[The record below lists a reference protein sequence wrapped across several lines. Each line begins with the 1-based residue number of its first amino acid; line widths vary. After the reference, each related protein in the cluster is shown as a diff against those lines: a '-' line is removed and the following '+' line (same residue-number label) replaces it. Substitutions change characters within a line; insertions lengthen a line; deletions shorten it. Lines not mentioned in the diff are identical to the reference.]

1 MPAPRPYRIAAAVKL
16 LDPASFA
23 ALAGLARAGRLDGLQ
38 VYVKGPLT
46 GADRAA
52 LGAHASLPVEF
63 AIHAPHH
70 EDGVNPVE
78 PTAPGNLSPA
88 EGAARLEAGMT
99 AALEAADLIGA
110 ETVVFHAGCVVRHG
124 PAEALAAMTAFLD
137 AWGDPRLVLE
147 NMPAIHRDLSF
158 VGTSASELTELGLG
172 RVRGY
177 CLDLAHLYV
186 ASNYRGWDYAA
197 ALAEFEPLPV
207 VYHHLSN
214 SPVGSVRDRHIPLNA
229 PDSGVPFEHAIAWI
243 AAHPENTTC
252 LEYKTAGGG
261 VYEAQLAAFDALYR
275 RYASGV

>member
-16 LDPASFA
+16 HDPASFA

-52 LGAHASLPVEF
+52 IEVHAPLPVEF

-70 EDGVNPVE
+70 QDGVNPVE

-88 EGAARLEAGMT
+88 DGAARLEAGMT
-99 AALEAADLIGA
+99 AALEAADLLGA
-110 ETVVFHAGCVVRHG
+110 ETVVFHAGCVIRHG
-124 PAEALAAMTAFLD
+124 PAEALAAMAAFFD
-137 AWGDPRLVLE
+137 AWADPRLVLE

-158 VGTSASELTELGLG
+158 VGTSAPELAGLGLG

-186 ASNYRGWDYAA
+186 ASNFFGWDYAA
-197 ALAEFEPLPV
+197 ALAAFGELPV
-207 VYHHLSN
+207 AYHHLSN
-214 SPVGSVRDRHIPLNA
+214 SPAGSVRDRHSPLDA
-229 PDSGVPFEHAIAWI
+229 PDGGVPFEHAIPWI
-243 AAHPENTTC
+243 ASRPATTTC

-261 VYEAQLAAFDALYR
+261 IYEAQLAAFDALYR
-275 RYASGV
+275 RYAHG